1 MNPRRK
7 KNDPGAGATATRV
20 NETHPHERRSLMNTI
35 NHPDLPR
42 CVDCGNTAGP
52 WVPTGEFGPHGQTF
66 RCAPGHGCTD
76 RDAIAE
82 RVARERAQAEID
94 QAHAEVRAE
103 IIREAEAGV
112 AFVHKNVI
120 ADIEAFGPPLPEL
133 ADCTGIG
140 LHHLA
145 GVVANREQF
154 TAGELICIAI
164 VLGRLP
170 GDWFPAVELEFLPAD
185 EQPEVAG

>member
-1 MNPRRK
+1 MR
-7 KNDPGAGATATRV
+7 T
-20 NETHPHERRSLMNTI
+20 TI
-35 NHPDLPR
+35 THPDLPR
-42 CVDCGNTAGP
+42 CVDCGNMAGP
-52 WVPTGEFGPHGQTF
+52 WVPTGEFGPRGQTF
-66 RCAPGHGCTD
+66 RCAPGHGCAD

-103 IIREAEAGV
+103 IIREAEAG
-112 AFVHKNVI
+112 AALVHENVI
-120 ADIEAFGPPLPEL
+120 ADIEAFGPSLPEL
-133 ADCTGIG
+133 ADHTGIG

-145 GVVANREQF
+145 NVIAGRDQF

-170 GDWFPAVELEFLPAD
+170 GDWFPAVELGFPSAA
-185 EQPEVAG
+185 EQQEGVRE